1 VKAASSISRGGFTV
15 VETMIVSAISAIIA
29 VAICSG
35 ASACYQFY
43 ESMMADTELSLR
55 GRELRDKIL
64 FHEVAPHNGV
74 FHTGL
79 LSGTSVNIDTVALNM
94 DCETVGAS
102 GTRGSRRL
110 RLMLSGSGNG
120 RCLFEDATRV
130 SSKWLAPGATW
141 VNTDWDSLVDTTDLA
156 TKKRF
161 YVNLP
166 LSISVRRP
174 LGGTAVLTR
183 AERITVPLFGKVQ
196 PTDTSKD

>member
-1 VKAASSISRGGFTV
+1 MKTSASISCGGFTI
-15 VETMIVSAISAIIA
+15 VETMFVSAISAIVA

-79 LSGTSVNIDTVALNM
+79 LSGKSVNIDTVALNM
-94 DCETVGAS
+94 DCETVGSS

-110 RLMLSGSGNG
+110 RLMLSGTGSSK
-120 RCLFEDATRV
+120 RLFEDATRV
-130 SSKWLAPGATW
+130 SSKWLAPGVTW
-141 VNTDWDSLVDTTDLA
+141 VNTDWDNLVDATDLA
-156 TKKRF
+156 SKNRF
-161 YVNLP
+161 YVDLP

>member
-1 VKAASSISRGGFTV
+1 MKAPISRTRGGFSL
-15 VETMIVSAISAIIA
+15 VEVMIASALSAIIA
-29 VAICSG
+29 IAVCSG

-79 LSGTSVNIDTVALNM
+79 LSGTSVHIDTVALNM
-94 DCETVGAS
+94 DCETVDTS
-102 GTRGSRRL
+102 GSRGSRRL
-110 RLMLSGSGNG
+110 RLMLNGTGSS

-130 SSKWLAPGATW
+130 NSKWLSPGVTW
-141 VNTDWDSLVDTTDLA
+141 VNTDWDHLVDTTDLA
-156 TKKRF
+156 TKNRF
-161 YVNLP
+161 YVDLP
-166 LSISVRRP
+166 LSISLRRP
-174 LGGTAVLTR
+174 LGGRAVLTR

-196 PTDTSKD
+196 PTDTTKD

>member
-1 VKAASSISRGGFTV
+1 MKATASRTRRGFTL
-15 VETMIVSAISAIIA
+15 VEVMFASAISAVIAIA
-29 VAICSG
+29 VCSG

-79 LSGTSVNIDTVALNM
+79 LSGTSVHIDSAALNM
-94 DCETVGAS
+94 DCETVADS

-110 RLMLSGSGNG
+110 RLILSGDGSG
-120 RCLFEDATRV
+120 RRLFEDATRV
-130 SSKWLAPGATW
+130 SSKWLDPGVTW
-141 VNTDWDSLVDTTDLA
+141 VNTDWDNLIDTTDLD
-156 TKKRF
+156 TKNRF
-161 YVNLP
+161 YVDLP
-166 LSISVRRP
+166 LSITLRRP
-174 LGGTAVLTR
+174 LGGRAVLTR

-196 PTDTSKD
+196 PTDTSRD

>member
-1 VKAASSISRGGFTV
+1 MKAASSISRGGFTI

-79 LSGTSVNIDTVALNM
+79 LSGTSVSIDTVALNM

-130 SSKWLAPGATW
+130 NSKWLDPGATW
-141 VNTDWDSLVDTTDLA
+141 VNTDWDNLVDATDLA

-161 YVNLP
+161 YVDLP